1 MTAINLELVGA
12 FVRERGLHK
21 SAPVD
26 LGPLYDLYEV
36 RILPFS
42 PAILGM
48 AYANGDVGGIGINAS
63 LSDWEQRMVLA
74 HEASH
79 LILRHPN
86 SLFLCQMN
94 DWYYYKLEMEAQR
107 AAALMLL
114 CTHKLLEM
122 ALESATLQEM
132 AAAFRVP
139 PELVELRLK
148 MALPQV

>member
-1 MTAINLELVGA
+1 MAALDLVGA
-12 FVRERGLHK
+12 FIREHGLHG

-26 LGPLYDLYEV
+26 LGALYDLYEV
-36 RILPFS
+36 RLLPLS
-42 PAILGM
+42 PATMG
-48 AYANGDVGGIGINAS
+48 AAFANEAGGCIGINAS

-122 ALESATLQEM
+122 ALESATLAEM